1 MTAVWL
7 HGAGMGPEMWDA
19 AGAQGLRLDLPGHG
33 ARPRAPEPTVAAM
46 AEALLPDLPPRFDLI
61 GHSLGG
67 MIALHLAA
75 TRPERV
81 RRLVVVDSFLRLG
94 ASPLHRAGLGAGR
107 ELVARL
113 PRPALV
119 ELMGLVEHGRARAAA
134 RAAGRRVDRLALDD
148 ALTAAIAF
156 DARPLLP
163 QIAAPTLI
171 VVGRRNPFSHA
182 QGRAMA
188 RAIRDAR
195 FRMLPGGHLLPLDD
209 PGAFSAALAA
219 FFAEAPA

>member
-7 HGAGMGPEMWDA
+7 HGAGMGPEMWAA
-19 AGAQGLRLDLPGHG
+19 AGAAGLRLDLPGHG
-33 ARPRAPEPTVAAM
+33 ARPRAPAPTVAAM
-46 AEALLPDLPPRFDLI
+46 AEALVPDLPPRFDLI

-94 ASPLHRAGLGAGR
+94 ASPLHRAGLDAGR
-107 ELVARL
+107 ALVARL

-119 ELMGLVEHGRARAAA
+119 GLMGLVERGPARAAA
-134 RAAGRRVDRLALDD
+134 RAAGARVDRRALDD
-148 ALTAAIAF
+148 ALAAAIAF

-163 QIAAPTLI
+163 RIVAPTL
-171 VVGRRNPFSHA
+171 VLVGRRNPFSHA
-182 QGRAMA
+182 QGRALA
-188 RAIRDAR
+188 RAIPDAR
-195 FRMLPGGHLLPLDD
+195 FRILPGGHLLPLDD
-209 PGAFSAALAA
+209 PDAFATAVAEFLTGAAA
-219 FFAEAPA
+219 